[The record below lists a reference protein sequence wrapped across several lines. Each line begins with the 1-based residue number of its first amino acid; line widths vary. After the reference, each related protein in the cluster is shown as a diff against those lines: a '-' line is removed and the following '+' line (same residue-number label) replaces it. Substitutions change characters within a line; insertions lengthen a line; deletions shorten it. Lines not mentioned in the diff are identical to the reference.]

1 MRTALRQ
8 PLCDVS
14 STVLNKMVSRD
25 VAASLRKYKMNAGNG
40 GNTQTPKRSKSNGAR
55 GDDLDDTQVRF
66 NEGRGRS

>member
-55 GDDLDDTQVRF
+55 GDDLDDT
-66 NEGRGRS
+66 